1 MTTMDQPPSFRT
13 GPTHPLMP
21 LVHPSQYRPQAR
33 HAYRFLSVSTS
44 PRPSS
49 EYFLLVSS
57 FSACAIP
64 STSNAAPALLIP
76 RVHISC
82 VRHCLTVDLPRSL
95 TPIPSIDR

>member
-1 MTTMDQPPSFRT
+1 
-13 GPTHPLMP
+13 
-21 LVHPSQYRPQAR
+21 
-33 HAYRFLSVSTS
+33 LSVSTS

-82 VRHCLTVDLPRSL
+82 VRH
-95 TPIPSIDR
+95 